1 MQGNQAVLPLDTMV
15 VRGPTSEDKNDI
27 KTGSKNSVSESRFGN
42 EYELNLQID
51 VNLLTSNYVD
61 MN

>member
-1 MQGNQAVLPLDTMV
+1 MALFGSARLMFLKNFPTCTIILPY
-15 VRGPTSEDKNDI
+15 TSIRN
-27 KTGSKNSVSESRFGN
+27 TSVSESHFGN